1 MYKSDEVMGW
11 FSRLCHQVISAPT
24 DQGRGEFQRRES
36 DRSST
41 ALLSSMLKATQI
53 IFQPGDFEFFRAPTQ
68 PDELRLPENHF

>member
-24 DQGRGEFQRRES
+24 DQGRGEFQRREPEA

-41 ALLSSMLKATQI
+41 ALLSSVLKATQV

-68 PDELRLPENHF
+68 PDEL